1 MGRIK
6 SAWEIALE
14 KTADLKVDTKK
25 INHDKILNKGSQIT
39 GSYLNN
45 IDYSIEDFKEAF
57 EAEEDKRTLVEGI
70 VKIVLINVKLPE
82 NELYESKIQKL
93 VDIAKVVQPDSETL
107 PAIFTQMI
115 EFFRQYEN
123 HQKQLIDQMKQQF
136 GPSLAQK
143 EEQMKQQ
150 YGPDFKLNPE
160 QDKEF
165 MQLLNDNLT
174 KLDDHYNGSLKEVKE
189 NIQSELLLNY

>member
-45 IDYSIEDFKEAF
+45 IDYSIEDFKKAF